1 MKLKPFY
8 HITIEELVEIK
19 KICKMTIKDAIPKMQ
34 EIKAKHGFTDAE
46 AKDLLMLA
54 RDF

>member
-8 HITIEELVEIK
+8 HITIEELVEMK
-19 KICKMTIKDAIPKMQ
+19 KICKIMMRDALPKIG
-34 EIKAKHGFTDAE
+34 EIKARHGFTDAE
-46 AKDLLMLA
+46 MKDLLRIA